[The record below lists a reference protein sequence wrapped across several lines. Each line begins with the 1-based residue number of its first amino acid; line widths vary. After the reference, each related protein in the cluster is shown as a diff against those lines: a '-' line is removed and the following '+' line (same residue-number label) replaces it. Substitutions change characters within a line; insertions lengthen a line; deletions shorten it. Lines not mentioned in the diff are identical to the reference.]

1 MQLNTYGKSNR
12 VLHRLPPKTLLVM
25 KLVAALIFITAL
37 QASAKS
43 YAQKINLERHNA
55 TLGEV
60 LNDIH
65 EQTGYLFLY
74 DSRALKGVKGI
85 DVSVKNATLQQ
96 ALDQCIAKYSLGYLV
111 ENKTILV
118 FPKEDAHDFLKPA
131 RVVEGTVTDNNG
143 KALSGVTVRIK
154 NSNIGTI
161 TDQNGRFHIEVA
173 DDNTV
178 LQFSYLGF
186 EMQEQVVGNLSN
198 LNVKLV
204 ASSNSLDQLVVV
216 GYGTQKKSDLTGS
229 ISSLSAEDLKK
240 VDVLS
245 PDAAL
250 QGRISGVAVTQTSGQ
265 PGASNRIRIR
275 GGNSISAGNEPL
287 YVIDGFPVYNDNGAT
302 STSAGRSPSLN
313 ALAMINPE
321 DIESIEVLKDA
332 SATAIY
338 GSRGANGVVII
349 TTKRGKAGVNNIS
362 FETSLSMQKVRRII
376 PMLNAKEYASFENEI
391 FLYQRDVLGQSSKVP
406 AYTDAQIDSLG
417 EGTNWQDALFR
428 NAPMQ
433 NYHLSFTGGNDKMK
447 YAITGG
453 YTDQQGII
461 LNSDY
466 KRYSIL
472 LNLDRDVSS
481 RIKIGNSSILSRTT
495 SNLAFTGAAASI
507 QGSNTGVV
515 GVAIHMNP
523 ITPVRDASGQ
533 YTFQDQNIGEVPGA
547 ENRSVPFYNP
557 VALAELS
564 TNKSESF
571 RALNNVFA
579 EIKILDNLTFRTSL
593 GVDFITTKQKSYI
606 PSSVRFA
613 ATVGGTARLGQV
625 QSFSWLNENTLNYQ
639 FVKGDH
645 SLNLLAGYTAQS
657 LKTEGF
663 GISDQGFISDILA
676 ENNIG
681 TGNRTP
687 ALQRPSTSAWG
698 LLSYLA
704 RANYSYKDLYL
715 LTATARYDGSSRFG
729 KNNKWGFFP
738 SMAFAWKLINEPFV
752 KDIGVFSQLKLR
764 TSYGLTGNTEIGEYQ
779 SLAHLGSGIYT
790 INGQSASAFSLASI
804 ANPDLKWETTAQL
817 DIGLDIGF
825 LHDRIGVTADYYQ
838 KKTKDLLLNVQI
850 PSTSGFTSSLQNVG
864 GVTNTGFELNVSGT
878 VIDKKDLRW
887 DVAINV
893 ATNKNKV
900 TNLGD
905 EEQRLIYSNW
915 NVLKGAPA
923 SVLQVGQ
930 PIGNFIG
937 WKTNGWFLTDEE
949 AAQAPNQT
957 AADENPLQLGGNI
970 RYVDINHDG
979 VVDSKDRTIIGNAL
993 PKWTGGFSTNLAYK
1007 GFQLS
1012 TTWAFSLGNDVMNFN
1027 KLENYFGIGRYNAA
1041 KAFNHRWSYAN
1052 TLEENKKATAPTVLD
1067 SRNLF
1072 SMIDF
1077 WVEDASYLRMRNVTL
1092 SYDIPVKKNNV
1103 IRQVQVYI
1111 SGQNLLTF
1119 TKYTGYDPEVNL
1131 GGQDNLLLGYDYGMY
1146 PSAKTYTI
1154 GLRCNF

>member
-1 MQLNTYGKSNR
+1 
-12 VLHRLPPKTLLVM
+12 M
-25 KLVAALIFITAL
+25 KLVAVLIFITAL
-37 QASAKS
+37 QVSARS
-43 YAQKINLERHNA
+43 YAQNINLTRHNA

-60 LNDIH
+60 LNEIH

-74 DSRALKGVKGI
+74 DNRALKGFKGI
-85 DVSVKNATLQQ
+85 DVDVRNASLQE

-118 FPKEDAHDFLKPA
+118 FPKEEAHAFLKPS
-131 RVVEGTVTDNNG
+131 RVVEGTVTDNG
-143 KALSGVTVRIK
+143 GRALSGVTVRIK

-161 TDQNGRFHIEVA
+161 TDQHGRFHIEVA

-186 EMQEQVVGNLSN
+186 QMQEEVVGSRSD
-198 LNVKLV
+198 LNVKLE
-204 ASSNSLDQLVVV
+204 ASNNSLDQLVVV

-229 ISSLSAEDLKK
+229 IASLNADDLKK
-240 VDVLS
+240 VEVLS
-245 PDAAL
+245 PDVAL
-250 QGRISGVAVTQTSGQ
+250 QGRVSGVAVTQTSGQ
-265 PGASNRIRIR
+265 PGSSNRIRIR

-302 STSAGRSPSLN
+302 STSAGRSPNLN
-313 ALAMINPE
+313 ALAMINPG
-321 DIESIEVLKDA
+321 DIESIEILKDA

-349 TTKRGKAGVNNIS
+349 TTKRGKAGLNNVS
-362 FETSLSMQKVRRII
+362 FETSLSMQKVRRTI

-391 FLYQRDVLGQSSKVP
+391 FLYQRDVLGQSNKVP
-406 AYTDAQIDSLG
+406 VYTDAQIDSLG
-417 EGTNWQDALFR
+417 EGTNWQDAIFR
-428 NAPMQ
+428 SAPMQ

-447 YAITGG
+447 YAVTGG

-466 KRYSIL
+466 KRYSLL
-472 LNLDRDVSS
+472 LNLDRDISS
-481 RIKIGNSSILSRTT
+481 RIKIGNSAILSRTT
-495 SNLAFTGAAASI
+495 SNLAFTGAAAGI
-507 QGSNTGVV
+507 QGSSTGIV

-523 ITPVRDASGQ
+523 ITPVRDLTGQ

-571 RALNNVFA
+571 RALNNIFA
-579 EIKILDNLTFRTSL
+579 EIKILENLTFRTSL

-613 ATVGGTARLGQV
+613 ATVGGTARIGQV

-639 FVKGDH
+639 FLKGDH

-657 LKTEGF
+657 LKMEGF
-663 GISDQGFISDILA
+663 GITDQGFISDILA

-687 ALQRPSTSAWG
+687 ALARPSISQWG

-715 LTATARYDGSSRFG
+715 FTATARYDGSSRFG

-738 SMAFAWKLINEPFV
+738 SMAFAWKLINEPFI
-752 KDIGVFSQLKLR
+752 KDAGSFSQLKLR

-779 SLAHLGSGIYT
+779 SLARLGSGIYT
-790 INGQSASAFSLASI
+790 INGQSASAFSPSSI
-804 ANPDLKWETTAQL
+804 ANPDLRWETTAQL

-825 LHDRIGVTADYYQ
+825 FHDRVTITTDYYR
-838 KKTKDLLLNVQI
+838 KSTKDLLLNVQI
-850 PSTSGFTSSLQNVG
+850 PSTSGFVSSLQNVG
-864 GVTNTGFELNVSGT
+864 GVRNSGFELSINGV
-878 VIDKKDLRW
+878 VVDKKDLRW
-887 DVAINV
+887 DVALNF

-905 EEQRLIYSNW
+905 EEQRLIYSSW

-923 SVLQVGQ
+923 SVLEVGQ

-949 AAQAPNQT
+949 AAEAPDQT
-957 AADENPLQLGGNI
+957 AADENPRQLGGNI
-970 RYVDINHDG
+970 RYVDLNDDG

-993 PKWTGGFSTNLAYK
+993 PKWTGGMSTSVAYK

-1012 TTWAFSLGNDVMNFN
+1012 TSWAFSLGNDVMNFN

-1041 KAFNHRWSYAN
+1041 KSFNHRWSYAN

-1072 SMIDF
+1072 SIIDF
-1077 WVEDASYLRMRNVTL
+1077 WVEDASYLRMRSITL
-1092 SYDIPVKKNNV
+1092 SYDIPIKKNSFV
-1103 IRQVQVYI
+1103 RQLQVYL

-1119 TKYTGYDPEVNL
+1119 TGYTGYDPEVNL
-1131 GGQDNLLLGYDYGMY
+1131 GGQDNLLLGYDYGAY
-1146 PSAKTYTI
+1146 PAAKTYTI